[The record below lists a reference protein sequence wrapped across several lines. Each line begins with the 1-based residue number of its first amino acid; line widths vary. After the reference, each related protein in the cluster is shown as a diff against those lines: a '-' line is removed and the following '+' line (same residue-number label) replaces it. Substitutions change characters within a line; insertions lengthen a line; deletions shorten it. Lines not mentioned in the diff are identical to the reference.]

1 MYIYIHMFWSVYI
14 CMHHV
19 IFKTVLRKPRRQGI
33 GFLALYSAARSHP
46 TIQAELHVPKGL
58 GLRAE
63 GLGIRVLGLRV

>member
-1 MYIYIHMFWSVYI
+1 MFWSVYI